1 MIYSTIKRIDQ
12 ELNRYPE
19 AIQKGLLF
27 LKDTDFSKLEDG
39 WYDIQGKELFVILGK
54 METKRLEEARPEAHN
69 QYLDIQCLLEGKEII
84 GFAQRNLDQPVL
96 EDLLKEKDLILYKN
110 ELNSE
115 STLSL
120 SEGEYAVFFPEDVH
134 RPLVHLGSVSTVR
147 KAIVKI
153 HMALL

>member
-39 WYDIQGKELFVILGK
+39 QYDIQGKELFVILGK
-54 METKRLEEARPEAHN
+54 METMRLEEAKPEAHN
-69 QYLDIQCLLEGKEII
+69 QYLDIQCLLEGKESI

-96 EDLLKEKDLILYKN
+96 EDLLKEKDLVLYKN
-110 ELNSE
+110 ELKSE
-115 STLSL
+115 SILSL

-134 RPLVHLGSVSTVR
+134 RPLVHRGSVSTVR